1 MSSKIAGNGPTQPYN
16 PTRRRST
23 PSAQNMSSDAAS
35 TQLFPLE
42 PVRAPQND
50 SIVLNSHVR
59 QWLEMIGDKVAELPA
74 GGMRLHRQSPTS
86 NAYSMQ
92 RQFVVT
98 FDAQSGEPR
107 TTHEGSRLPDSA
119 SLTSGEAAALI
130 NYYDFLGRNFIKVD
144 PQLVGATMMVSD
156 RAAEVLTHLQ
166 LQTPLVR
173 PRDVDV
179 HRVGE
184 GREIIVVDEALHE
197 HNRRF
202 VDALLGN
209 ARSHSLRMTMMFDLD
224 VENAYGVVNHWLAE
238 RSIGIAPNNLRELLG
253 QRVSGETQLDLY
265 LDATGRFIGGAAGRD
280 AAHSPRGTKYTA
292 GMHET
297 AAAVAKHISFLTH
310 EAPDGTRT
318 LVPVSYGGEHDDGN
332 EEVLAREAFL
342 RWYHSPDFERMRR
355 TLVGQEALTNLMFE
369 GMAPAERF
377 ARLAAVIKE
386 HPSSPWELSAH
397 IKKVT
402 ERIERQRNRVP
413 DLGDELLIMHLEIL
427 MRDALGDAAVDAA
440 VHFSPQVA
448 SVLDM
453 YPDAFDYEDMPYM
466 AVPEIPIAPAT
477 VRATGNAKAAVATT
491 EAFARTLLPPIPDA
505 DLYAGLEDYD
515 DALLMQV
522 RMASPARET
531 PPVQTDWPN
540 AAAGVIDGD
549 TKPLQ
554 VMPMQA
560 GPSVMLDPSYMSA
573 CMNAGAMIMVVI
585 RGPLHR

>member
-1 MSSKIAGNGPTQPYN
+1 MSSKIAGNGPTQPYS
-16 PTRRRST
+16 PTRRESA
-23 PSAQNMSSDAAS
+23 PSAQDVPSNAAS
-35 TQLFPLE
+35 PRLFPLV
-42 PVRAPQND
+42 PVRAPQTD
-50 SIVLNSHVR
+50 SIVLNSHTR
-59 QWLEMIGDKVAELPA
+59 RWLEMIGDRVAELPSA
-74 GGMRLHRQSPTS
+74 GMRFHRQSPTS
-86 NAYSMQ
+86 GVLSVQ

-107 TTHEGSRLPDSA
+107 TAHEGSRLPDAA

-130 NYYDFLGRNFIKVD
+130 NYYDLSGRNFIKVD
-144 PQLVGATMMVSD
+144 PQLVGATMMVSE
-156 RAAEVLTHLQ
+156 RAAAVLTHLQ
-166 LQTPLVR
+166 LQTPVVR

-209 ARSHSLRMTMMFDLD
+209 ARSRSTRMTMMFDRD
-224 VENAYGVVNHWLAE
+224 VSNAFEAVNQWLVE
-238 RSIGIAPNNLRELLG
+238 RSVGIAPNNLSELLG
-253 QRVSGETQLDLY
+253 KRVSGETQFDLY

-280 AAHSPRGTKYTA
+280 AAHSPRGTMYTA

-318 LVPVSYGGEHDDGN
+318 LVPVSYGWEHDDGN
-332 EEVLAREAFL
+332 QEVLAREAFR
-342 RWYHSPDFERMRR
+342 RWYHSPDFERMRS
-355 TLVGQEALTNLMFE
+355 TLAGQEELTKLMFD

-386 HPSSPWELSAH
+386 HPASPWELSAH
-397 IKKVT
+397 SNNVM
-402 ERIERQRNRVP
+402 ERIEQHRDRVP

-440 VHFSPQVA
+440 MHVSPQVA
-448 SVLDM
+448 SILDM
-453 YPDAFDYEDMPYM
+453 YPDAFDYEDMSFM
-466 AVPEIPIAPAT
+466 EVPEIPRAPAT
-477 VRATGNAKAAVATT
+477 EATTSTAQAAVTAT
-491 EAFARTLLPPIPDA
+491 EAFARTAPRPLAEA

-515 DALLMQV
+515 DALLMQM
-522 RMASPARET
+522 RMASPAQEVT
-531 PPVQTDWPN
+531 PVQTDWPN
-540 AAAGVIDGD
+540 AAAGVINGV
-549 TKPLQ
+549 TQPLQ
-554 VMPMQA
+554 AMPMQA

-573 CMNAGAMIMVVI
+573 CMNTGAMIMVVI
-585 RGPLHR
+585 RSPLQR